1 VVKDS
6 RYQEDSWSKV
16 WSFPFGITP
25 LHILACKGKIK
36 TDMTRTEHTY
46 PAEPGPPKS
55 PNIRGL
61 LDGSDSMSDIPDY
74 PQPTLWQSLQ
84 RIAGLLLFIALVAW
98 AWRGSDFAFGKLVV
112 GLPRMADFF
121 SRMMPP
127 DMEVTTTVIQ
137 ATGET
142 LQIALLGT
150 VLSAVASFF
159 FGLLAATNLTP
170 AWVHQPIKWL
180 LSLLRAIP
188 MILLALIF
196 VSTVGLGPFPGV
208 LAVTVHST
216 GMLGKFYAEAFENAR
231 RGPVEALDSAG
242 ATWWQRVRFA
252 VLTQVAPDLAR
263 DTLFRFELNFRDS
276 LVLGLVGA
284 GGIGFYIQ
292 LYIRAFQYE
301 KVATLTLVVLIIVVM
316 VEQISVAIRRRLR

>member
-1 VVKDS
+1 
-6 RYQEDSWSKV
+6 
-16 WSFPFGITP
+16 
-25 LHILACKGKIK
+25 
-36 TDMTRTEHTY
+36 MTTAAY
-46 PAEPGPPKS
+46 P
-55 PNIRGL
+55 R
-61 LDGSDSMSDIPDY
+61 
-74 PQPTLWQSLQ
+74 PTVRQSLM
-84 RIAGLLLFIALVAW
+84 RTVGLLLFIALVAW
-98 AWRGSDFAFGKLVV
+98 SWNGSDFALGKLVT
-112 GLPRMADFF
+112 GAPRMGEFF
-121 SRMMPP
+121 GRMIPP
-127 DMEVTTTVIQ
+127 DTEVAMTVLQ

-142 LQIALLGT
+142 VQIALLGT

-159 FGLLAATNLTP
+159 LGVLAATNLTP
-170 AWVHQPIKWL
+170 SWVHQPIRWL
-180 LSLLRAIP
+180 LSILRAIP
-188 MILLALIF
+188 MILLALVF

-208 LAVTVHST
+208 LAVAVHST

-252 VLTQVAPDLAR
+252 ILTQVAPDLAR

-301 KVATLTLVVLIIVVM
+301 KVATLTIVVLAMVVL
-316 VEQISVAIRRRLR
+316 VEQISVSVRHRLR